1 MQATSIVA
9 TSAPA
14 RNALLS
20 RAFVSSGQAAEYA
33 GVSRQT
39 IINYIERG
47 ELDCIKTSGGH
58 TRVKTASLLTL
69 VDGIDPAEQQ
79 TELSETKGVVLYARV
94 SSDKQKQAGSL
105 DRQIERLRTETGE
118 AESIDPEAIP
128 LYSDCASSFGE
139 RKALNALVDA
149 MLDGKV
155 RKVYVLYMD
164 RLSRVPSTTSLLNHI
179 ARRCNVEIIALEAEN
194 QDEEED
200 NFFISELIAFIT
212 VISNRVSAA
221 KSRKVTVKN
230 VAPETVKRL
239 AALRGQGLSLTAIWK
254 QADKEGLTTET
265 GDSLSYYKIKELLES
280 KAIGVA
286 VGEDFANPQDL
297 LNQFITEQVE
307 PTEAPKA
314 RVYSD
319 ELSEAYRVF
328 CEANAVSPLPNSE
341 LGIAIAR
348 KYGKDCRFKTMG
360 KVAYRGLSLKAA

>member
-1 MQATSIVA
+1 MAATSILA
-9 TSAPA
+9 SSSPA

-39 IINYIERG
+39 IINYIARG
-47 ELDCIKTSGGH
+47 ELDCVKTSGGH
-58 TRVKTASLLTL
+58 TRVKTTSLLTL
-69 VDGIDPAEQQ
+69 VDGIDPEEQQ
-79 TELSETKGVVLYARV
+79 TELSATKGVTLYARV

-105 DRQIERLRTETGE
+105 DRQIARLRAEAGE

-164 RLSRVPSTTSLLNHI
+164 RLSRVPSTTSLLEHI

-194 QDEEED
+194 NDAEED
-200 NFFISELIAFIT
+200 NFFIQELIAFIT

-230 VAPETVKRL
+230 VDGDTTKTL
-239 AALRGQGLSLTAIWK
+239 AKWRSEGLSLTAIWK
-254 QADKEGLTTET
+254 RAKKEGLTTEA
-265 GDSLSYYKIKELLES
+265 GDSLSYYKIKELLENS
-280 KAIGVA
+280 AVAVA
-286 VGEDFANPQDL
+286 VGETIVNPQQVL
-297 LNQFITEQVE
+297 SEFIESQVVTDE
-307 PTEAPKA
+307 TPKA
-314 RVYSD
+314 RVYS
-319 ELSEAYRVF
+319 SEVTAAYVAF
-328 CEANAVSPLPNSE
+328 CERRAIAPLPNSQ
-341 LGIAIAR
+341 LGIMLAE
-348 KYGKDCRFKTMG
+348 KFPGCKFKTMG
-360 KVAYRGLSLKAA
+360 KTAYRGLGLKVA

>member
-1 MQATSIVA
+1 
-9 TSAPA
+9 
-14 RNALLS
+14 
-20 RAFVSSGQAAEYA
+20 VSSGQAAEYA

-39 IINYIERG
+39 IINYIARG
-47 ELDCIKTSGGH
+47 ELDCVKTSGGH
-58 TRVKTASLLTL
+58 TRVKTTSLLTL

-79 TELSETKGVVLYARV
+79 TELSATKGVTLYARV

-105 DRQIERLRTETGE
+105 DRQIERLRREAGE

-128 LYSDCASSFGE
+128 LYQDCASSFGE

-164 RLSRVPSTTSLLNHI
+164 RLSRVPSTTSLLEHI

-194 QDEEED
+194 NDEEED

-230 VAPETVKRL
+230 VEPATVKRL
-239 AALRGQGLSLTAIWK
+239 AELRGKGLSLTAIHK
-254 QADKEGLTTET
+254 QAKAEGLSTET

-280 KAIGVA
+280 KAIGAV
-286 VGEDFANPQDL
+286 VGEDLTSPAELLSEFIEAN
-297 LNQFITEQVE
+297 VE
-307 PTEAPKA
+307 TTDEPKA
-314 RVYSD
+314 RLYSGD
-319 ELSEAYRVF
+319 LAEAYRAF
-328 CEANAVSPLPNSE
+328 CERKAIAPLPNSE
-341 LGIAIAR
+341 LGIRIAKRFGKER
-348 KYGKDCRFKTMG
+348 KFKTMG
-360 KVAYRGLSLKAA
+360 KVAYRGLSLRAA